1 MLRSKIFTVLT
12 VILFVFGIAMLDCAV
27 AGEKIKLHG
36 TGVGTKWQQ
45 MEVGDEEG
53 HVIAISES
61 KQVYF
66 NENTGEKFV
75 SVSLSTFDLNLKTGQ
90 GSLKGYGVSTYA
102 NGDKSF
108 RTQEGKPVGKGL
120 WKGTWAFT
128 KGTGKYEGVKG
139 GGTWESNSLA
149 PQISYYEVE
158 GEMELQGQ

>member
-1 MLRSKIFTVLT
+1 MFRSKLVT
-12 VILFVFGIAMLDCAV
+12 VITVVLFVFGVAMIDCAV
-27 AGEKIKLHG
+27 AGEKIKAHG
-36 TGVGTKWQQ
+36 TSVTTKWHQI
-45 MEVGDEEG
+45 EVGDEEG
-53 HVIAISES
+53 HVIAVSEG

-75 SVSLSTFDLNLKTGQ
+75 SVTQSTFDINLKTGQ
-90 GSLKGYGVSTYA
+90 GTSKGFGVSTYP

-108 RTQEGKPVGKGL
+108 RTHEGKPVGKGL

-149 PQISYYEVE
+149 PQISYTEVE
-158 GEMELQGQ
+158 GEMELKSQ